1 LGRDEGLVLVEK
13 RDFVA
18 IAYRDFALACLAL
31 EAMDRDKPKSCFG
44 YRVAAVLAFKSKVH
58 LP

>member
-1 LGRDEGLVLVEK
+1 
-13 RDFVA
+13 
-18 IAYRDFALACLAL
+18 
-31 EAMDRDKPKSCFG
+31 MDRDKPKSCFG